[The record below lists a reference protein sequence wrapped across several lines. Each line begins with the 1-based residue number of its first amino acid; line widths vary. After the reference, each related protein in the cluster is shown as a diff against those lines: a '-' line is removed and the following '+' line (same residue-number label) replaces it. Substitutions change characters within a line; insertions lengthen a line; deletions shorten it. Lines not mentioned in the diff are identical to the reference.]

1 MLGPKTP
8 TDKELANPAFKLHV
22 YTLNFALKLLKFYF

>member
-8 TDKELANPAFKLHV
+8 TDKKLTNPAFKLHV
-22 YTLNFALKLLKFYF
+22 YEEITNIELCTQIT